1 MVSDEGHHLK
11 VELFEALAGFLTI
24 FIAIALV
31 VGVVFVFLQ
40 NWRATIIPVVAIP
53 ISLVGTFPVLAAF
66 GASINNLSLFG
77 LVLAVGIVVRSTTT
91 SKDCWKLRSTNS
103 AAARAYSRV
112 LKVGRTI
119 ADLVG
124 SDDILASHIA
134 EGIR

>member
-53 ISLVGTFPVLAAF
+53 MSLVGTFPVLAAF
-66 GASINNLSLFG
+66 GASINKLSLFG
-77 LVLAVGIVVRSTTT
+77 LVLAVGIVVE
-91 SKDCWKLRSTNS
+91 DAIVVVEN
-103 AAARAYSRV
+103 V
-112 LKVGRTI
+112 E
-119 ADLVG
+119 VG
-124 SDDILASHIA
+124 SL
-134 EGIR
+134 

>member
-11 VELFEALAGFLTI
+11 VELFQALAGFLTI

-66 GASINNLSLFG
+66 GTSINNLSLFG
-77 LVLAVGIVVRSTTT
+77 LVVAVGIVDDAIVVVE
-91 SKDCWKLRSTNS
+91 N
-103 AAARAYSRV
+103 V
-112 LKVGRTI
+112 E
-119 ADLVG
+119 VG
-124 SDDILASHIA
+124 SLWIRLCIGMRRLPRTRHI
-134 EGIR
+134 IWSVC